1 MSRTRFAVS
10 IFLLSLTSSLLAP
23 LAHADEDLKLVLEN
37 HKFTPAEVRVPANKK
52 IRIVIENRDDTP
64 EEVESKGLH
73 IEKVI
78 AAKSKG
84 VVSVGPL
91 KPGNYTFYGEYNEA
105 TAQGV
110 LIAE

>member
-1 MSRTRFAVS
+1 MSKTGFAVS
-10 IFLLSLTSSLLAP
+10 VFLLSLTSSLLAP

-37 HKFTPAEVRVPANKK
+37 HKFSPAEVRVPANKK

-73 IEKVI
+73 VEKVV

-84 VVSVGPL
+84 VVFVGPL

>member
-1 MSRTRFAVS
+1 MFRTSFAVS
-10 IFLLSLTSSLLAP
+10 VFSLSLASSVLAP

-37 HKFTPAEVRVPANKK
+37 HKFTPAELRVPANMR

-64 EEVESKGLH
+64 EEVESAGLH
-73 IEKVI
+73 IEKVV